1 MSKGVSCEELSIDLS
16 DSQAPK
22 TILQTVFEK
31 LGVPSILVNNA
42 AHSAQD
48 GYLVLDA
55 QTLDEHY
62 AVNMRSTL
70 LLCVEF
76 ARLLKK
82 LI

>member
-42 AHSAQD
+42 HSAQD
-48 GYLVLDA
+48 GYLALDA

-62 AVNMRSTL
+62 AVNIRSTL

-76 ARLLKK
+76 ARLLKS
-82 LI
+82 